1 MSAFQA
7 RGLAFASASHP
18 RLGAGSLVGRLDP
31 SVVKLIF
38 EHAWTTLHVVPSE
51 SNVPMVPVDSL
62 LRTYVMS
69 GTPSPFGYRI
79 LVNGGVVDE
88 GTVPEGA
95 GFVYFFGPTVAN
107 YGRLRVTMSMI
118 GDRRV
123 FLQVGCWRKVSDA
136 ESDND
141 TGGLP
146 VYCADLVYR
155 DRIAECVED
164 TACFTRPAPFVGSV
178 ELFLV

>member
-1 MSAFQA
+1 MPVFQT
-7 RGLAFASASHP
+7 RSLAVASASHA
-18 RLGAGSLVGRLDP
+18 RTMLQ
-31 SVVKLIF
+31 
-38 EHAWTTLHVVPSE
+38 VVPSE
-51 SNVPMVPVDSL
+51 SGVPIVPVDSL

-79 LVNGGVVDE
+79 TVNGSVVDE
-88 GTVPEGA
+88 GIVPVAVGFVS
-95 GFVYFFGPTVAN
+95 GFVYFFGPTIET

-146 VYCADLVYR
+146 VYCAGTVYR
-155 DRIAECVED
+155 DRVAVSAED
-164 TACFTRPAPFVGSV
+164 TECLTFPAPFVGSV